1 MTWVGTGE
9 SIWWRGRNLKIWI
22 DCTGGESTESER
34 VDLSHV
40 TQTFNQLLIDCCRRG
55 GGFMYL
61 CETIKKLNSKFS

>member
-40 TQTFNQLLIDCCRRG
+40 TLTFNQLLIDLVG
-55 GGFMYL
+55 VAGDL
-61 CETIKKLNSKFS
+61 CSYVRQLKS